1 MHTFDSNQSASRC
14 YQSDIN
20 RARLL
25 FRSWHRGTQESDL
38 LLGSFADSCLAG
50 LDTSQLRRF
59 EALLECS
66 DPDLFEWILGG
77 GVPPAEHDHDV
88 LRLLC
93 AYWAQRQN
101 EPLGQSRTDI
111 TPGRE

>member
-1 MHTFDSNQSASRC
+1 MYSNIQ
-14 YQSDIN
+14 

-38 LLGSFADSCLAG
+38 LLGSFADHCLAG
-50 LDTSQLRRF
+50 FDAAQLNRF

-77 GVPPAEHDHDV
+77 GMPPAQHDHDV
-88 LRLLC
+88 LHLLR
-93 AYWAQRQN
+93 AYWSEAPGK
-101 EPLGQSRTDI
+101 PLEQSPDRL
-111 TPGRE
+111 

>member
-14 YQSDIN
+14 YQSNIH

-38 LLGSFADSCLAG
+38 LLGAFADDCLAS
-50 LDTSQLRRF
+50 LDAGQLNRL
-59 EALLECS
+59 EALLDCS

-77 GVPPAEHDHDV
+77 GMPPAEHDHDV
-88 LRLLC
+88 LHLLR
-93 AYWAQRQN
+93 AYWSERHGR
-101 EPLGQSRTDI
+101 PLEQS
-111 TPGRE
+111 